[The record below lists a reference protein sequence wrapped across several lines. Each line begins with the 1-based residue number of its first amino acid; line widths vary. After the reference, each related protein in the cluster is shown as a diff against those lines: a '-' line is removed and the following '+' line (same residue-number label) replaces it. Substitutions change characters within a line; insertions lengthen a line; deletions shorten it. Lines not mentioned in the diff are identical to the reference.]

1 MTWLA
6 VPALLSACTAPP
18 VGDDAAIVR
27 ATLALLG
34 SGRSPGAPAL
44 CVDSRPRG
52 EPLAIYRTMRLNSEP
67 DEREW
72 RTPVPLRGEPK
83 VAGRQLFDD
92 ATDREKLRIREPDD
106 EAEALP
112 RERQA
117 ALEASARALSVDGQS
132 AGFTLDDT
140 LAPPTMTVRWWLMN
154 RVAGGCERTIVLS
167 RLVHDAR
174 TGFITVT
181 LDHWGTTY
189 ALERVGNEWR
199 VGAQWD
205 SWLY

>member
-1 MTWLA
+1 MPLFLA
-6 VPALLSACTAPP
+6 ACSTAPA
-18 VGDDAAIVR
+18 GDDAAIVR
-27 ATLALLG
+27 ATLALLV
-34 SGRSPGAPAL
+34 SERSPGAPAL

-52 EPLAIYRTMRLNSEP
+52 EPLAIYRTMRINSEP

-83 VAGRQLFDD
+83 VGGRQLFDD
-92 ATDREKLRIREPDD
+92 ATDREKLRIPEPDD
-106 EAEALP
+106 EADPLP
-112 RERQA
+112 RDEQA
-117 ALEASARALSVDGQS
+117 RLEAAARALSQDGQS
-132 AGFTLDDT
+132 TGFNLDGS
-140 LAPPTMTVRWWLMN
+140 LAPAGMKVRWWLMN
-154 RVAGGCERTIVLS
+154 RVAGGCDRTVVLS

-189 ALERVGNEWR
+189 ALQRAGAGWQV
-199 VGAQWD
+199 VAQWD

>member
-1 MTWLA
+1 MPLFLA
-6 VPALLSACTAPP
+6 ACSTAP

-27 ATLALLG
+27 ATLALLVLE
-34 SGRSPGAPAL
+34 RSPGAPAL

-52 EPLAIYRTMRLNSEP
+52 EPLAIYRTMRINSEP

-83 VAGRQLFDD
+83 VGGRQLFDD
-92 ATDREKLRIREPDD
+92 ATDREKLRIPEPDD

-112 RERQA
+112 RDEQA
-117 ALEASARALSVDGQS
+117 RLEAAARALSQDGQS
-132 AGFTLDDT
+132 TGFNLDGS
-140 LAPPTMTVRWWLMN
+140 LAPAGMKVRWWLMN
-154 RVAGGCERTIVLS
+154 RVAGGCDRTVVLS

-189 ALERVGNEWR
+189 ALQRAGAGWQV
-199 VGAQWD
+199 VAQWD